1 MHKFIT
7 SNFELDLS
15 TFEISLVEENYW
27 FSDTYF
33 TKYSFPTDIKVGE
46 ELQKELGYL
55 FDHNYADA
63 ETIFQGT
70 YVNGD
75 TMELGVL
82 EVENVLDNETLSVSI
97 RWGFE
102 ELPCFQKKLSAL
114 SLDKFELPEGVSIYD
129 YAVGIISQT
138 WPAVNFNFPQ
148 IHTDKIDT
156 SDDIYAFF
164 EKIINNYKEGAFLI
178 NEVDIVDD
186 ITYNRNI
193 MQPLPYHLHIL
204 TRAFAEDGYTLKGD
218 LVEDEIFQK
227 KLLFGDVD
235 YATTYDQQSVSLT
248 VLNTEGVY
256 DGNLFTTYNKSVDIP
271 FPGKYRVVGQ
281 VSLRIFTSNVPK
293 WIEVRYRDTVLFA
306 KWKSTAGLLEAMTT
320 VNYEVDA
327 IFETISD
334 EQPNTITVVSYQNVV
349 VGDDVLIIADLNINP
364 IRLHDS
370 SGEAIPTIIN
380 QNKIDLPR
388 AVPDVQF
395 VDYLKYLKNKYNV
408 DLTIKGKDVFMN
420 FVENEIR
427 DAETVDLTK
436 YEVKAPLRKKNKGI
450 SFLLKFEDVDSKD
463 YKYLPVFQNANGFTT
478 SSFITDE
485 KTKEIVL
492 DGLPLPLMFRNGVQT
507 AHAFEDS
514 EDKIYSVLYDGLTGG
529 LNLAKDPT
537 PILIPAVH
545 EKYNKAWFENRINA
559 TAYVWQFKL
568 IPEVARLLNSKS
580 KVFAYG
586 RNHLTKIVTKTQIK
600 PDVWEI
606 DLETETLK

>member
-15 TFEISLVEENYW
+15 TYEISLVEENYW

-33 TKYSFPTDIKVGE
+33 TKYSFPTDIKIGE

-55 FDHNYADA
+55 FDHNFADA
-63 ETIFQGT
+63 ETIFEGT

-75 TMELGVL
+75 VMERGLL
-82 EVENVLDNETLSVSI
+82 EVENVLDNQTLSVSI
-97 RWGFE
+97 KWGFE
-102 ELPCFQKKLSAL
+102 ELPCFKKKLSEL
-114 SLDKFELPEGVSIYD
+114 SLDKFELPEGVSIYN
-129 YAVGIISQT
+129 YAVTIIPQT

-156 SDDIYAFF
+156 SDDVYAFF
-164 EKIINNYKEGAFLI
+164 EKIINNYKDGAFLI
-178 NEVDIVDD
+178 NEVDIVED

-193 MQPLPYHLHIL
+193 MQPLPYHLHLL

-235 YATTYDQQSVSLT
+235 YATTFDQQSVSLI
-248 VLNTEGVY
+248 LMSTEGTPS
-256 DGNLFTTYNKSVDIP
+256 NLIYSNYSKTVDIP
-271 FPGKYRVVGQ
+271 FPGKYRVVGR
-281 VSLRIFTSNVPK
+281 VTMKIITSNIPK
-293 WIEVRYRDTVLFA
+293 WIEIRYRNTVLFT
-306 KWKSTAGLLEAMTT
+306 KWRSVMLFNSGQT
-320 VNYEVDA
+320 VSYDVDA

-334 EQPNTITVVSYQNVV
+334 DQPNSITVTSFQNATF
-349 VGDDVLIIADLNINP
+349 GDDILIIADLNINP
-364 IRLHDS
+364 IRLHDT

-420 FVENEIR
+420 FVKNEIR
-427 DAETVDLTK
+427 DAETIDLTA

-450 SFLLKFEDVDSKD
+450 SFLLKFADVDNPD
-463 YKYLPVFQNANGFTT
+463 YKYLPIFQNANGFTS
-478 SSFITDE
+478 SSFTTDE
-485 KTKEIVL
+485 KTNEITL
-492 DGLPLPLMFRNGVQT
+492 DGLPLPLLFRNGVQT
-507 AHAFEDS
+507 AHAFENS
-514 EDKIYSVLYDGLTGG
+514 NDKIYSVIYDGLTAG
-529 LNLAKDPT
+529 LNLCKDPT

-545 EKYNKAWFENRINA
+545 EKYNKAWFENRIYA
-559 TAYVWQFKL
+559 TGYVWQFKL
-568 IPEVARLLNSKS
+568 IPEVARFLNSKS

-586 RNHLTKIVTKTQIK
+586 RNHITKLVTKTQIK
-600 PDVWEI
+600 PGVWEI

>member
-63 ETIFQGT
+63 ETIFEGT

-75 TMELGVL
+75 VMERGLL
-82 EVENVLDNETLSVSI
+82 EVENVLDNQTLSVSI
-97 RWGFE
+97 KWGFE
-102 ELPCFQKKLSAL
+102 ELPCFQKKLSEL

-129 YAVGIISQT
+129 YAVGIIPQT

-156 SDDIYAFF
+156 SDEVYAFF
-164 EKIINNYKEGAFLI
+164 EKIINNYKDGAFLI
-178 NEVDIVDD
+178 NDYDIVEE
-186 ITYNRNI
+186 IVYNRNI
-193 MQPLPYHLHIL
+193 MQPIPYHLHVL
-204 TRAFAEDGYTLKGD
+204 TRAFSEDGYTLKGD
-218 LVEDEIFQK
+218 LVEDEVFQK
-227 KLLFGDVD
+227 KCLFGNVD
-235 YATTYDQQSVSLT
+235 YATTFNQQSVPLFI
-248 VLNTEGVY
+248 VNTEGIEVDDEY
-256 DGNLFTTYNKSVDIP
+256 STYNKSVDIA
-271 FPGKYRVVGQ
+271 FPGKYRIVGT
-281 VSLRIFTSNVPK
+281 ITMK
-293 WIEVRYRDTVLFA
+293 IIENNTLKHVYIKYRDTILYQKFVFG
-306 KWKSTAGLLEAMTT
+306 SHGLTYT
-320 VNYEVDA
+320 GSFDVDFT
-327 IFETISD
+327 FETISD
-334 EQPNTITVVSYQNVV
+334 EQPNTVSFESFQGTIF
-349 VGDDVLIIADLNINP
+349 GDDVVVIADLNINP
-364 IRLHDS
+364 IRLHDA
-370 SGEAIPTIIN
+370 SGEALPTIIN
-380 QNKIDLPR
+380 LNKIDLPR
-388 AVPDVQF
+388 SVPDILF
-395 VDYLKYLKNKYNV
+395 VDYLKYIKNKYNV
-408 DLTIKGKDVFMN
+408 DLTVRGKDVFMN

-427 DAETVDLTK
+427 DADTVDLTR

-450 SFLLKFEDVDSKD
+450 SFLLKFADVDSKD
-463 YKYLPVFQNANGFTT
+463 YKYLPVFQNTNGFTT
-478 SSFITDE
+478 SSYTTDE
-485 KTKEIVL
+485 KTQEITL
-492 DGLPLPLMFRNGVQT
+492 EGLPLPLMFRNGVQT

-514 EDKIYSVLYDGLTGG
+514 EDKIYSVLYDGLTDG

-537 PILIPAVH
+537 PILIPAIH
-545 EKYNKAWFENRINA
+545 EKHNKAWFENRINA

-586 RNHLTKIVTKTQIK
+586 RNLVTKLLTKTQIK